1 MIWIAT
7 EALGVALLH
16 YTRDVPRMPS
26 ARRQLE
32 PSLVSDTLQ
41 TLYHQKVTTYL
52 DVNSSVDCPEL
63 VQLGEISVVR
73 VSGVA
78 VLVVAPFVSDIPR
91 SQPDHVRLLSVH
103 KIFGW
108 QPMRGLLWS
117 TYLRFDQERVVS
129 SSFHFY

>member
-1 MIWIAT
+1 M
-7 EALGVALLH
+7 
-16 YTRDVPRMPS
+16 
-26 ARRQLE
+26 
-32 PSLVSDTLQ
+32 VSDTLQ

-91 SQPDHVRLLSVH
+91 SQPDHVPLLPIH